1 VSVLAIVIIV
11 IAVLLVG
18 LMVGGLAASARRHRE
33 EESELRT
40 TLLEADRA
48 LAQARAEDHGWER
61 TALESAARGA
71 FAERSPAHVREL
83 LLVQVVDRPGIE
95 EDQAVFR
102 VVTDAGSEEIVLLR
116 HGDGWTAAG
125 G

>member
-1 VSVLAIVIIV
+1 MTVVAIVILVLAI
-11 IAVLLVG
+11 LLVG
-18 LMVGGLAASARRHRE
+18 LILGGLVASARRHRDE
-33 EESELRT
+33 EPDLRA

-48 LAQARAEDHGWER
+48 LAQARAEDRGWDR
-61 TALESAARGA
+61 AALETAARGA

-83 LLVQVVDRPGIE
+83 LLVQVIDRPGIE

-102 VVTDAGSEEIVLLR
+102 VITDAGSEEIVLLR
-116 HGDGWTAAG
+116 RGDGWTAPG